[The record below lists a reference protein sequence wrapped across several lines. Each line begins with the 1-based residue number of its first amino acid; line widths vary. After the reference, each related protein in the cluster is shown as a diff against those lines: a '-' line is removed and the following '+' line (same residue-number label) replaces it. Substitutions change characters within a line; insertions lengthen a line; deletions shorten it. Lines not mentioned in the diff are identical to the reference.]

1 MKEAFDQDNL
11 SELIHYTSG
20 KKCVISR
27 SSVESMPSY
36 LAASSSETPWD
47 DANSPE
53 ERPLHHGFER
63 IYYDKT
69 NIYRLKPGTGKT
81 LVNAAQMRNAKQE
94 L

>member
-11 SELIHYTSG
+11 SGLIHYTLG

-27 SSVESMPSY
+27 SSVESIPSC

-47 DANSPE
+47 DANSSD
-53 ERPLHHGFER
+53 ERPLHHGSER

-69 NIYRLKPGTGKT
+69 HIYRLKPGIGKT
-81 LVNAAQMRNAKQE
+81 LVHAAQMRDAK
-94 L
+94 